1 MRKQTNKAN
10 FTKDDISLQAQDQ
23 IPITVYELVELR
35 KTFSEKEFT
44 KDSIEQENRRQSLLK
59 QEKKS
64 ERKEKKKD

>member
-1 MRKQTNKAN
+1 MA
-10 FTKDDISLQAQDQ
+10 LQAQDQ
-23 IPITVYELVELR
+23 IPITSEELVELR

>member
-10 FTKDDISLQAQDQ
+10 FTKDDMALQAQDQ
-23 IPITVYELVELR
+23 IPITSEELVELR